1 MLTGHCQYNS
11 KTPKNTM
18 KEGLK
23 QWIVGA
29 LVGMAGRF
37 QGSDLDELLKLEP
50 SDISEIAEAL
60 HERLAERQKIIG
72 EENLEKIPAVQSL
85 HDYAVRLQPRKRQ
98 GLYRLI
104 RVFFCIGFEHGRASG
119 GTNKIARRFIA
130 FFDKKA
136 SEAIKAPS
144 HTAKSHE

>member
-60 HERLAERQKIIG
+60 HERLVSSLPRSSPLLQDSST
-72 EENLEKIPAVQSL
+72 QS
-85 HDYAVRLQPRKRQ
+85 K
-98 GLYRLI
+98 
-104 RVFFCIGFEHGRASG
+104 
-119 GTNKIARRFIA
+119 
-130 FFDKKA
+130 
-136 SEAIKAPS
+136 
-144 HTAKSHE
+144 